1 MIIEPEF
8 SLDKVWE
15 NVWKS
20 LSAGTATG
28 NHPFKT
34 PVFIS
39 FRKNYPIGRVVVL
52 RELDKDNCF
61 WFYTDSRSE
70 KVKYLERMPVGNF
83 VFYDPE
89 AMVQIRIMVKISLHK
104 EDEVARERWEKIP
117 AMQRSDY
124 GGEYAPGITLRDPE
138 EQTYEGKMGYHF
150 CAICC
155 SPFEVE
161 VLQLRPGEGHI
172 KARYEK
178 STTGWTRQWIA
189 P

>member
-15 NVWKS
+15 NIWNS
-20 LSAGTATG
+20 LHAGVDTSG
-28 NHPFKT
+28 HPFKT

-39 FRKNYPIGRVVVL
+39 FRKNYPIGRVVVV
-52 RELDKDNCF
+52 RELDKDNRF

-70 KVKYLERMPVGNF
+70 KVKYLERMPIGNF
-83 VFYDPE
+83 VFYDPKSL
-89 AMVQIRIMVKISLHK
+89 VQIRIMAKISLHK
-104 EDEVARERWEKIP
+104 EDEVAKSRWENIP
-117 AMQRSDY
+117 AAQRADY
-124 GGEYAPGITLRDPE
+124 GGEFAPGITIHSPE
-138 EQTYEGKMGYHF
+138 DQTHDGKMGYHF

-161 VLQLRPGEGHI
+161 VLQLRPGQGHL

-178 STTGWTRQWIA
+178 STTGWTQQWIA